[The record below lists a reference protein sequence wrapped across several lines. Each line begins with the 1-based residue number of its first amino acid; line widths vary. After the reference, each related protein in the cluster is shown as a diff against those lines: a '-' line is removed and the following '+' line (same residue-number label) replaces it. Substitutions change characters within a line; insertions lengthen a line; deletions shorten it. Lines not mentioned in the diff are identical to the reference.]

1 MIGGGDSPRGSG
13 DPGAEPEGEPE
24 YRVYRSRKPLI
35 RKRGGDDRDELARLR
50 AGTDRAR
57 DPDRSAQPG
66 ADPDRKRGR
75 GLIPHAPAAPRRRRF
90 TRGRVIRWVL
100 LAVLGWIALSVLV
113 FLVSAQI
120 QQGKVSDAN
129 HLLGAAGYPLT
140 SANNILVLGS
150 DVRTSGTAE
159 PGAQTTGNGRSDSI
173 LLMRIGG
180 GANRRMSIARD
191 TIVDIPGAGRQ
202 KINAA
207 YSIGGTAL
215 AVQTIEQ
222 YTGIDINHVM
232 IVSFEDFPA
241 LIDAMGGI
249 TYRGGCVVSRINGGF
264 RNGGYTLRLP
274 AGKTHIDGKQAL
286 ALARTR
292 KNACNSNEDDLTRA
306 RRQQKI
312 VGAMKRRLLSPMAFV
327 RLPLI
332 SWNVPKALRSD
343 MSGPTLLGL
352 FGALSVAGTPQT
364 DILGTVSG
372 QVPEAVKQAKV
383 RRFLAG

>member
-1 MIGGGDSPRGSG
+1 MAPPDDPEEPSG
-13 DPGAEPEGEPE
+13 RPD
-24 YRVYRSRKPLI
+24 YRVYRTRKPLF
-35 RKRGGDDRDELARLR
+35 RRRAPGDERDELSRLR
-50 AGTDRAR
+50 GEARQPLSDRAEP
-57 DPDRSAQPG
+57 PDG
-66 ADPDRKRGR
+66 ATRRGR
-75 GLIPHAPAAPRRRRF
+75 
-90 TRGRVIRWVL
+90 RGRRPRVHKPINGWRIARWGLGAVVTWIVL
-100 LAVLGWIALSVLV
+100 SALV

-129 HLLGAAGYPLT
+129 KYLGGAGDPITAAQ
-140 SANNILVLGS
+140 NILVLGS
-150 DVRTSGTAE
+150 DVRDAANAE

-173 LLMRIGG
+173 LLMRVGG
-180 GANRRMSIARD
+180 GANSRMSIARD
-191 TIVDIPGAGRQ
+191 TLVEIPGAGRQ

-207 YSIGGTAL
+207 YSIGGTPL
-215 AVQTIEQ
+215 AVRTIEA
-222 YTGIDINHVM
+222 YTRIDINHVM
-232 IVSFEDFPA
+232 IVSFADFPN

-249 TYRGGCVVSRINGGF
+249 TYRGGCVVSKINGGY
-264 RNGGYTLRLP
+264 RNGGVTLRLK

-292 KNACNSNEDDLTRA
+292 KNACNHSEDDLTRA

-343 MSGPTLLGL
+343 MSGPTLMGL
-352 FGALSVAGTPQT
+352 FGALAFVGTPQT
-364 DILGTVSG
+364 EVLGTPSG
-372 QVPEAVKQAKV
+372 EIPDSVRKAKV

>member
-1 MIGGGDSPRGSG
+1 MPPPD
-13 DPGAEPEGEPE
+13 EPDGPPE
-24 YRVYRSRKPLI
+24 YRVYRSRKPLF
-35 RKRGGDDRDELARLR
+35 RTRGGGDRDELARLR
-50 AGTDRAR
+50 TDAGQAPGR
-57 DPDRSAQPG
+57 PGQSVQSVQPG
-66 ADPDRKRGR
+66 VEPDRKRGR
-75 GLIPHAPAAPRRRRF
+75 GLIPQPPAAPRRRF
-90 TRGRVIRWVL
+90 TRGRVIRWIVL
-100 LAVLGWIALSVLV
+100 ALVAWIAISALV

-129 HLLGAAGYPLT
+129 HLLGGAGYPAT

-150 DVRTSGTAE
+150 DVRTSANAE

-173 LLMRIGG
+173 LLLRIGG
-180 GANRRMSIARD
+180 GANSRMSIARD
-191 TIVDIPGAGRQ
+191 TVVDIPGANRQ
-202 KINAA
+202 RINAA
-207 YSIGGTAL
+207 YAIGGTAL
-215 AVQTIEQ
+215 AVQTIEA

-264 RNGGYTLRLP
+264 KNGGYTLRLP
-274 AGKTHIDGKQAL
+274 AGTSHIDGKQAL

-292 KNACNSNEDDLTRA
+292 KNACAKNEDDLTRA

-312 VGAMKRRLLSPMAFV
+312 VGAMKRRLLSPMAFA

-343 MSGPTLLGL
+343 MSGPTLMGM
-352 FGALSVAGTPQT
+352 FGALSVAGTPDT
-364 DILGTVSG
+364 EILGAVSG
-372 QVPEAVKQAKV
+372 QVPEEVKQAKV

>member
-1 MIGGGDSPRGSG
+1 MPPPD
-13 DPGAEPEGEPE
+13 EPEGAPD
-24 YRVYRSRKPLI
+24 YHVYRSRKPLF
-35 RKRGGDDRDELARLR
+35 RKRGGGDRDELARLR
-50 AGTDRAR
+50 GDAQR
-57 DPDRSAQPG
+57 PPQPSAQPG
-66 ADPDRKRGR
+66 GEPDRRRDR
-75 GLIPHAPAAPRRRRF
+75 GLVPEQPAPPRRTRF
-90 TRGRVIRWVL
+90 TRGRVIRWIL
-100 LAVLGWIALSVLV
+100 LALAGWIAISVLV

-129 HLLGAAGYPLT
+129 HLLGGSGYPAT

-150 DVRTSGTAE
+150 DVRSSATAE

-180 GANRRMSIARD
+180 GANSRMSIARD
-191 TIVDIPGAGRQ
+191 TVVDIPGAGRQ
-202 KINAA
+202 KVNAA
-207 YSIGGTAL
+207 YAIGGTAL
-215 AVQTIEQ
+215 AVQTIEGF
-222 YTGIDINHVM
+222 TGIDINHVM
-232 IVSFEDFPA
+232 IVSFEDFPS

-264 RNGGYTLRLP
+264 KNGGYTLRLP
-274 AGKTHIDGKQAL
+274 AGKSQIDGKQAL

-292 KNACNSNEDDLTRA
+292 KNACSKNEDDLTRA

-312 VGAMKRRLLSPMAFV
+312 VGAMKRRLLSPMAFG

-332 SWNVPKALRSD
+332 SWSVPKALRSD

-364 DILGTVSG
+364 AILGTDSG
-372 QVPEAVKQAKV
+372 QVPEDVKQATV
-383 RRFLAG
+383 RRFLAR

>member
-1 MIGGGDSPRGSG
+1 MAPPE
-13 DPGAEPEGEPE
+13 DPEQPEGRPE
-24 YRVYRSRKPLI
+24 YRVYRSRRSLLP
-35 RKRGGDDRDELARLR
+35 RRGDASERGLG
-50 AGTDRAR
+50 AGPQRPQLEPR
-57 DPDRSAQPG
+57 Q
-66 ADPDRKRGR
+66 RGR
-75 GLIPHAPAAPRRRRF
+75 
-90 TRGRVIRWVL
+90 RGRRIRGPRMRKPIGGWRIARWLVL
-100 LAVLGWIALSVLV
+100 AILGWLVLSALV

-129 HLLGAAGYPLT
+129 QYLGGAGYPLT
-140 SANNILVLGS
+140 SPNNILVLGS
-150 DVRTSGTAE
+150 DVRDDANAE

-173 LLMRIGG
+173 LLLRIGG
-180 GANRRMSIARD
+180 GANSRMSIARD
-191 TIVDIPGAGRQ
+191 TLVSIPGAGRQ

-215 AVQTIEQ
+215 AVQTVEQ
-222 YTGIDINHVM
+222 YTGVDINHVM
-232 IVSFEDFPA
+232 IVSFADFPN

-249 TYRGGCVVSRINGGF
+249 TYRGGCVVSKINGGY
-264 RNGGYTLRLP
+264 RNGGVTLRLK

-292 KNACNSNEDDLTRA
+292 KNACNRKEDDLTRA

-312 VGAMKRRLLSPMAFV
+312 VGAMKRRLLSPVAFV

-332 SWNVPKALRSD
+332 SWNIPKALRSD

-352 FGALSVAGTPQT
+352 FGALAFAGTPQT
-364 DILGTVSG
+364 EVLGTVSG
-372 QVPEAVKQAKV
+372 QVPESVKRAKV

>member
-1 MIGGGDSPRGSG
+1 MP
-13 DPGAEPEGEPE
+13 PPEGPE
-24 YRVYRSRKPLI
+24 DRPDYRVYRSRKPLFP
-35 RKRGGDDRDELARLR
+35 KRGGGDRDELARLR
-50 AGTDRAR
+50 AADER
-57 DPDRSAQPG
+57 PG
-66 ADPDRKRGR
+66 KALRRGGR
-75 GLIPHAPAAPRRRRF
+75 GFP
-90 TRGRVIRWVL
+90 RGRVIRWIL
-100 LAVLGWIALSVLV
+100 LAALGWIVLSVLV

-129 HLLGAAGYPLT
+129 ALLGGAGYPVA

-150 DVRTSGTAE
+150 DVRTRGTAE

-180 GANRRMSIARD
+180 GQNSRLSIARD

-207 YSIGGTAL
+207 YSIGGTSL

-222 YTGIDINHVM
+222 YTGVDINHVM

-264 RNGGYTLRLP
+264 NNGGYTLRLP

-292 KNACNSNEDDLTRA
+292 KNACNHNENDLTRA

-352 FGALSVAGTPQT
+352 FGALAVAGTPQT
-364 DILGTVSG
+364 EILGTLSG
-372 QVPEAVKQAKV
+372 NIPEAVKQAKV

>member
-1 MIGGGDSPRGSG
+1 MTPPE
-13 DPGAEPEGEPE
+13 DPEQPAGRPD
-24 YRVYRSRKPLI
+24 YRVYRSRKALF
-35 RKRGGDDRDELARLR
+35 RRRGEDDRDDLSRLR
-50 AGTDRAR
+50 GDSGQPSTPGDG
-57 DPDRSAQPG
+57 PKRSHEFGG
-66 ADPDRKRGR
+66 APRKRTRKPLSGGR
-75 GLIPHAPAAPRRRRF
+75 IVRWLVLAA
-90 TRGRVIRWVL
+90 
-100 LAVLGWIALSVLV
+100 LGWIVVSILV

-129 HLLGAAGYPLT
+129 QYLGGAGYPLG

-150 DVRTSGTAE
+150 DVRNAANAE
-159 PGAQTTGNGRSDSI
+159 PGAETSGNGRSDSI
-173 LLMRIGG
+173 MLMRVGG
-180 GANRRMSIARD
+180 GANSRLSIARD
-191 TIVDIPGAGRQ
+191 TVVDIPGAGRQ

-207 YSIGGTAL
+207 YAIGGTAL
-215 AVQTIEQ
+215 AVRTIEQ
-222 YTGIDINHVM
+222 YMHVDVNHVM
-232 IVSFEDFPA
+232 IVSFEDFPN

-249 TYRGGCVVSRINGGF
+249 TYHGGCVVSRINGGF
-264 RNGGYTLRLP
+264 KNGGYTLRLR

-292 KNACNSNEDDLTRA
+292 KNACNLREDDLTRA

-312 VGAMKRRLLSPMAFV
+312 VSAMKRRLLSPMAFV

-352 FGALSVAGTPQT
+352 FGALAFAGTPKT
-364 DILGTVSG
+364 EVLGTLSG
-372 QVPEAVKQAKV
+372 QVPDSVRQAKV